1 MTFEEKMAAIDRY
14 FDNITSEDFNRILE
28 EKYGVPRNVDVE
40 EGVLASNDA
49 CDMNIRRDPDKSS
62 ISPRKSALPPVKVK
76 IRPVIEDVGACFDD
90 AGDKLRMSMQRL
102 EKPLRTCLKKIC

>member
-49 CDMNIRRDPDKSS
+49 CDVNIRRYSLGSGWKIPLMGKV
-62 ISPRKSALPPVKVK
+62 LPEYTENDLSY
-76 IRPVIEDVGACFDD
+76 EDA
-90 AGDKLRMSMQRL
+90 A
-102 EKPLRTCLKKIC
+102 